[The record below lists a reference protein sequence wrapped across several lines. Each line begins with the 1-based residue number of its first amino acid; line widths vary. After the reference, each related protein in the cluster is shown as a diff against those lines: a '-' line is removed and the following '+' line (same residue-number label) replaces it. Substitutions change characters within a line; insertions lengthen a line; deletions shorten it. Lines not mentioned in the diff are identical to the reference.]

1 MAFMN
6 LPVSNEL
13 IDLGGIVVLALIA
26 VGLVYRV
33 RGGSLHHFY
42 RWQLI
47 GPVEKATA
55 TSAVV
60 RSFFVVFFREVLT
73 TRVLKTCSKAKRL
86 SHLGLFWGFVF
97 LGVSTI
103 LAFVTNPTNLVL
115 PLWNPVKVFGN
126 VGGALV
132 LVGFAGMFYV
142 RYGEHAPI
150 WRLTRS
156 DLFLMILFLAV
167 VTGFITQQA
176 VYSAGETVWVSATF
190 WIHMVFVVGLLATA
204 PFTKFFH
211 AVSKP
216 IALLHEELDAKS
228 GREPLLPS
236 PDGPKEVV
244 PD

>member
-1 MAFMN
+1 MPFMN
-6 LPVSNEL
+6 LPVSNWL
-13 IDLGGIVVLALIA
+13 IDLGGIAVLALIVA
-26 VGLVYRV
+26 GLVYRV
-33 RGGSLHHFY
+33 RGGAFHHFY
-42 RWQLI
+42 RWQPI
-47 GPVEKATA
+47 DQIERPTA
-55 TSAVV
+55 TSGVV
-60 RSFFVVFFREVLT
+60 RSLFVVFFRDVLT
-73 TRVLKTCSKAKRL
+73 ARVLKSCSRTKRL
-86 SHLGLFWGFVF
+86 SHLGVFWGFVF
-97 LGVSTI
+97 LGVSTV

-115 PLWNPVKVFGN
+115 PFWNPVKVFGN

-132 LVGFAGMFYV
+132 LVGFAGMFCV
-142 RYGEHAPI
+142 RYREHAPV

-176 VYSAGETVWVSATF
+176 VYSAGEVIWVSATF

-211 AVSKP
+211 AVTKP
-216 IALLHEELDAKS
+216 ISLFQDELDMNA

-236 PDGPKEVV
+236 PAVPKEVV